1 MISEAAEFDEF
12 ITDHRWA
19 VLTHLRGDGGPV
31 SSVVAYAREADEI
44 VVSTPGKTF
53 KRRALDRD
61 PRVNLCILSNQEPF
75 NFVALEG
82 TATIETTHLEAAT
95 TAVFEQIASVGYR
108 LPENLPAWL
117 EQGDRVIIRISP
129 VRVHGVIRPS

>member
-1 MISEAAEFDEF
+1 MISEAAEFDQF

-19 VLTHLRGDGGPV
+19 VLTHLRGDGSPV

-82 TATIETTHLEAAT
+82 TATIETTHLEAPRRRC
-95 TAVFEQIASVGYR
+95 SSRSHR
-108 LPENLPAWL
+108 LGIDCL
-117 EQGDRVIIRISP
+117 RIS
-129 VRVHGVIRPS
+129 RPGWNKATG